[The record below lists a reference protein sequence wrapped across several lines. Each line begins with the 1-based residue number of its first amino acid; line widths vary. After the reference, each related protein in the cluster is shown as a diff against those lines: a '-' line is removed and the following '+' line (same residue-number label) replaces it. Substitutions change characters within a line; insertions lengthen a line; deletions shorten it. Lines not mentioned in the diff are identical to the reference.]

1 MGWQNQNLIRKIYIA
16 YHNKNNATFSME
28 KKNSDQDT
36 DFLNQSVFTCF
47 YIIQDAE
54 KNAVLSK
61 EKVTLIMMIL
71 FGIKAHWR
79 KSLLHY

>member
-1 MGWQNQNLIRKIYIA
+1 MC
-16 YHNKNNATFSME
+16 F
-28 KKNSDQDT
+28 
-36 DFLNQSVFTCF
+36 CF
-47 YIIQDAE
+47 YIIQGAE
-54 KNAVLSK
+54 KKIAVLSK